1 MIDVVLEK
9 LIIIIKKSGLQRKK
23 IAEILGIN
31 EIHFSKVMNGK
42 ASLTQKM
49 AKNLAKI
56 SQLHITE
63 KEILY
68 PDINET
74 KKIAKYVLNKIKK
87 PIYFGT
93 LFY

>member
-1 MIDVVLEK
+1 M
-9 LIIIIKKSGLQRKK
+9 QRKK
-23 IAEILGIN
+23 IANILGIH

-49 AKNLAKI
+49 AHNLASI

-68 PDINET
+68 PDVKET
-74 KKIAKYVLNKIKK
+74 KKIAKYILNKIKK
-87 PIYFGT
+87 PVYFGT